1 MSKYRELYDEEYGEK
16 VEFTVFIIHGRS
28 PELYKVERFIKD
40 ELRFNVTI
48 LQTSFTG
55 KIILTKFKK
64 EIRENATCAVAIMS
78 PDDKLDNGNY
88 RARQNVF
95 FELGY
100 CLAFF
105 DAYYLDEANEIE
117 SEPVIII
124 KEKTI
129 DFQDV
134 SDLLGLEYLSYSD
147 GTIESTF
154 YSLGKALNDLYYEL
168 GGEEDV

>member
-1 MSKYRELYDEEYGEK
+1 MSKYRKLYDQEYGKK
-16 VEFTVFIIHGRS
+16 VEFTVFIIHGLS

-40 ELRFNVTI
+40 ELRFNTTI

-55 KIILTKFKK
+55 KIILNKFKD
-64 EIRENATCAVAIMS
+64 EIWDNATCAVAIMS
-78 PDDKLDNGNY
+78 PDDKLDSGNY

-100 CLAFF
+100 CQAVF
-105 DAYYLDEANEIE
+105 DSYCEDEDEELE

-134 SDLLGLEYLSYSD
+134 SDLLGLEYLSYTN

-154 YSLGKALNDLYYEL
+154 HSLGKALNNLYYEL
-168 GGEEDV
+168 GGEEDA